1 MRNINKR
8 ARNFKNKPK
17 TWLIQKWNRY
27 WCTLVLQNN
36 ISVSFCTYIYRNTRF
51 ADKWYINTANNK
63 LKNILAKKKIS
74 YYIFS
79 ILFIIVFHY
88 IEKKKKLTASESL
101 SLRFTGIA
109 CIIHV
114 STKSTIV
121 VMEIVKIEGQRRNLY
136 FGVTVESLYL
146 FKSRTMTFN
155 IYSILI
161 SEFDFLF
168 ANRSFAGSQWFQSY
182 VISISSWRK

>member
-1 MRNINKR
+1 MESILVYFGITK
-8 ARNFKNKPK
+8 KNPS
-17 TWLIQKWNRY
+17 LFLFVQ
-27 WCTLVLQNN
+27 
-36 ISVSFCTYIYRNTRF
+36 YIYRNTRF

-74 YYIFS
+74 FIYFQHFIYNS
-79 ILFIIVFHY
+79 ILIHW
-88 IEKKKKLTASESL
+88 KKKQLTASESL
-101 SLRFTGIA
+101 SLRYTGIA

-114 STKSTIV
+114 SSNSTIV

-161 SEFDFLF
+161 SEF
-168 ANRSFAGSQWFQSY
+168 
-182 VISISSWRK
+182 VIFFIR

>member
-1 MRNINKR
+1 M
-8 ARNFKNKPK
+8 
-17 TWLIQKWNRY
+17 
-27 WCTLVLQNN
+27 
-36 ISVSFCTYIYRNTRF
+36 
-51 ADKWYINTANNK
+51 
-63 LKNILAKKKIS
+63 AKKKIS

-88 IEKKKKLTASESL
+88 IEKKKKLTASESM
-101 SLRFTGIA
+101 SLRYTGIA

-161 SEFDFLF
+161 SEF
-168 ANRSFAGSQWFQSY
+168 
-182 VISISSWRK
+182 VIFFIR